1 VLAVGCPICNKIVVL
16 LLGVSGALTIFQ
28 PLQPVLALA
37 AMVLLGYALFLR
49 LRAVRAFPRTLASG
63 TKGET

>member
-1 VLAVGCPICNKIVVL
+1 M
-16 LLGVSGALTIFQ
+16 TIFQ

-37 AMVLLGYALFLR
+37 AMALLGYALFLR